1 MLHFKRFLLIIFI
14 LIFHLSNAVDRVDVS
29 TFRNYT
35 SDQGLSCNYVHSFTQ
50 DSKGFLW
57 VATELGLNRFDGIN
71 FKHYLLDKYPSMF
84 RNDILHLSILPDGRV
99 ALGGNNGL
107 VLAYNEDTDDF
118 EDLKPSEFDSS
129 YYKGITGFYK
139 TNEDSLIISTSG
151 GIYFWN
157 AALNRFDGNSA
168 VSDSSQS
175 IYLTAVYED
184 KFARFWLAAGDDLVL
199 LDSIGKRCFLKYDLK
214 QFDATINGFIE
225 INDSTFFVISSEG
238 CFWEVVLD
246 SNGDISSCK
255 KEQMPFK
262 EVTSW
267 IKVDEGEYWYGTS
280 SYGLWKCTCIEGK
293 YVYTK
298 MIVPNREPDS
308 LRKIHTLFK
317 DKYGNIW
324 IGTQNSGIWR
334 YGNSYGPGSLHSLE
348 LGFPEVDV
356 TSFVQLED
364 GLVAVASD
372 GHGIF
377 VVDSMFHL
385 RKRFEVAQGLTS
397 NNVLSMSK
405 SSNGFFW
412 VVFWGGETC
421 LVNPLADEV
430 IKVDYEGISDPI
442 YTTKAVKEFSNGEV
456 WVGTAGD
463 GVYARDLNGKWKRLI
478 LSDDNQ
484 FKRRDLWVED
494 FGESKQGIRWV
505 ITSRTVWR
513 IEKDKITPVYPDVEL
528 IQSQRLF
535 LMYQAECDDEGNLY
549 VVTTQGILRFQ
560 ADGKSYEW
568 LDFLPKGSY
577 VSILR
582 DAYGAF
588 WVSGSNGILS
598 FDPKLKSYK
607 NVILSGREGRNN
619 YYTCRSSFM
628 DNDGLISFGGSDG
641 FIVFDPALVQD
652 VQHIANLT
660 LADLYIHGKKIK
672 PYSDILPKP
681 LRMMKELELEHDETN
696 IVIEVDMVDFVG
708 LNSVQI
714 LYKLSGVNK
723 DWVDLGTQRQIS
735 FSHIPS
741 GKHVLEI
748 VSKRAGV
755 VCDEHKIILPI
766 EVSPPWW
773 TSFWFQLLIIV
784 VSILIS
790 WWFIYSYLKRVER
803 QRKLL
808 QQRVKERT
816 KELGE
821 INLLLESK
829 QKLLAQRNEDLEQA
843 LEEKDLLISLIA
855 HDLKNPMFAIVGALD
870 TVLRRKGSLED
881 CRSTLKD
888 IHSSAF
894 YLQTVLVRILDW
906 IKGRSSKIDCT
917 LEDVDIGDVVRDV
930 MVLFRSLLERKSI
943 TVNFESNIENYAIVD
958 LRMAESIVR
967 NLLSNAIKYSSEG
980 GHIDI
985 TVSQDGDCVKL
996 SVRDYGVGMSADTIN
1011 NLLNED
1017 KHKSTLGTNNEH
1029 GSGLG
1034 FQIVKEFV
1042 AKSNG
1047 KLRILSAVG
1056 EGSEIEISF
1065 VKSQNIIKKNETQE
1079 LSLSYVN
1086 YSLDKETYAGSV
1098 VLLVDDDQLTLDY
1111 VKSLLIPYVQVKVAS
1126 NGVEALDM
1134 AFKIDPDIIVS
1145 DVDMPMMDGIQLL
1158 KEVRSV
1164 PTLKMIPFIFLSAK
1178 DEDKVR
1184 FMGLSNGALD
1194 YLTKPFKEE
1203 ELIMKLFNL
1212 LAFKRKQQQ
1221 QYLLN
1226 SLKDEVVV
1234 EEMDPLL
1241 KKLMLFISENYS
1253 NSELSLDEIA
1263 SEMLMSKSTLSRRLK
1278 SIMDKTPIEI
1288 LVEYRLYKARD
1299 LLKNSKD
1306 TISEIAQSVGFNDP
1320 LYFSKKYKAF
1330 FGYSPSE
1337 NR

>member
-14 LIFHLSNAVDRVDVS
+14 LVFHLSNAVDRVDVS

-35 SDQGLSCNYVHSFTQ
+35 SDNGLSCNYVHSFTQ

-84 RNDILHLSILPDGRV
+84 RNDILHLSTLPDGRV
-99 ALGGNNGL
+99 AVAGNNGL
-107 VLAYNEDTDDF
+107 VLAYNEDTDEF
-118 EDLKPSEFDSS
+118 EDLKPLEFDSS
-129 YYKGITGFYK
+129 YYKGITGFHK
-139 TNEDSLIISTSG
+139 TNEDSLVISTSG

-157 AALNRFDGNSA
+157 TALNRFDGNCA
-168 VSDSSQS
+168 ISDSSQS
-175 IYLTAVYED
+175 IYSTAVYED
-184 KFARFWLAAGDDLVL
+184 KFARFWLASGDDLVL
-199 LDSIGKRCFLKYDLK
+199 LDSIGKRCILKFDFK
-214 QFDATINGFIE
+214 QLDAAISGFIA
-225 INDSTFFVISSEG
+225 INDSSFLVISSEG
-238 CFWEVVLD
+238 CFWKFILD
-246 SNGDISSCK
+246 SNGDILSCK

-267 IKVDEGEYWYGTS
+267 LKVENGEYWFGTS
-280 SYGLWKCTCIEGK
+280 SYGLWRCTYVDGK
-293 YVYTK
+293 YVYAK
-298 MIVPNREPDS
+298 MLVPNRELDS
-308 LRKIHTLFK
+308 LRKIHALFK
-317 DKYGNIW
+317 DKFGNVW

-334 YGNSYGPGSLHSLE
+334 FGNSYGPGSLHSLE

-377 VVDSMFHL
+377 VVDSMFQQQ
-385 RKRFEVAQGLTS
+385 KRMEVAQGLTS

-405 SSNGFFW
+405 SSNGFLW

-421 LVNPLADEV
+421 LVNPLTDEI
-430 IKVDYEGISDPI
+430 IKINYKGISDPI
-442 YTTKAVKEFSNGEV
+442 YNTKAVKEFSNGEV
-456 WVGTAGD
+456 WVGTSGD
-463 GVYARDLNGKWKRLI
+463 GVYARDLDGNWKRII
-478 LSDDNQ
+478 LSDENQ

-513 IEKDKITPVYPDVEL
+513 VENDKITSVYPDVEL
-528 IQSQRLF
+528 TQSQRLF

-560 ADGKSYEW
+560 SDGKSYEW

-582 DAYGAF
+582 DSYGAF
-588 WVSGSNGILS
+588 WVSGSNGIIS
-598 FDPKLKSYK
+598 FDPKLKIYK

-681 LRMMKELELEHDETN
+681 LRMMNKLELEYDETN
-696 IVIEVDMVDFVG
+696 IVIEIDMVDFVG

-714 LYKLSGVNK
+714 LYKLSEVDKG
-723 DWVDLGTQRQIS
+723 WVDLGTKRQIS
-735 FSHIPS
+735 FSHIPE
-741 GKHVLEI
+741 GNHLLEI
-748 VSKRAGV
+748 EVKRAGV
-755 VCDEHKIILPI
+755 VCDEHKIVLPI

-773 TSFWFQLLIIV
+773 TSFWFQLLVIV
-784 VSILIS
+784 VLFLIC
-790 WWFIYSYLKRVER
+790 WWFIYSYLRRVEH
-803 QRKLL
+803 QRNLL

-816 KELGE
+816 KELRE
-821 INLLLESK
+821 INLILDSK
-829 QKLLAQRNEDLEQA
+829 RKLLAQRNVDLEQA

-881 CRSTLKD
+881 CRSTLRD

-894 YLQTVLVRILDW
+894 NLQTVMVRIIEW
-906 IKGRSSKIDCT
+906 VKGRSSKIDCA
-917 LEDVDIGDVVRDV
+917 LEDVDFGDIVKDV
-930 MVLFRSLLERKSI
+930 LVLFRSLLERKSI
-943 TVNFESNIENYAIVD
+943 KVNFESQIENYAVVD

-980 GHIDI
+980 GRIDI
-985 TVSQDGDCVKL
+985 KVSQDEDYIKL
-996 SVRDYGVGMSADTIN
+996 SVRDYGVGMSAETIN
-1011 NLLNED
+1011 RLLNED
-1017 KHKSTLGTNNEH
+1017 KQISTLGTCNEQ

-1042 AKSNG
+1042 GKLNG
-1047 KLRILSAVG
+1047 KLRILSANG
-1056 EGSEIEISF
+1056 EGSEIEIMF
-1065 VKSQNIIKKNETQE
+1065 VKSQNELKKNEKQE
-1079 LSLSYVN
+1079 LGLSYVN
-1086 YSLDKETYAGSV
+1086 YSLDKESYSGSM
-1098 VLLVDDDQLTLDY
+1098 VLLVDDDHLTLEY
-1111 VKSLLIPYVQVKVAS
+1111 VRSLLIPYVQVKVAT
-1126 NGVEALDM
+1126 NGVEALDL
-1134 AFKIDPDIIVS
+1134 AFKINPDIILS
-1145 DVDMPMMDGIQLL
+1145 DVDMPLMDGIQLL
-1158 KEVRSV
+1158 KEVRNVTTFKS
-1164 PTLKMIPFIFLSAK
+1164 IPFIFLSAK

-1184 FMGLSNGALD
+1184 FVGLSHGALD
-1194 YLTKPFKEE
+1194 YITKPFKEE

-1212 LAFKRKQQQ
+1212 LDFKRKQQQ
-1221 QYLLN
+1221 QFLLN
-1226 SLKDEVVV
+1226 SLKEEVVV
-1234 EEMDPLL
+1234 EELDPLL
-1241 KKLMLFISENYS
+1241 KKLMTFISENYS
-1253 NSELSLDEIA
+1253 NSELSLDELA
-1263 SEMLMSKSTLSRRLK
+1263 SEMSMSKSTLSRRLK
-1278 SIMDKTPIEI
+1278 AIMDKTPIEI
-1288 LVEYRLYKARD
+1288 LVEYRLYKSRD

-1306 TISEIAQSVGFNDP
+1306 TIAEIAQKVGFNDP